1 MNQQKGG
8 FVRTQR
14 TPPRSAPAPLDEG
27 ECLRDLYAAIEAFMP
42 DNAIA
47 CLAAMACFIMGAAYE
62 EVIKHCG
69 HTGVPFLVGEPGSCK
84 TEALLCALSL
94 FGADHSHFFNS
105 QTTPS
110 YLFNVLKRTT
120 IGSR

>member
-1 MNQQKGG
+1 M
-8 FVRTQR
+8 
-14 TPPRSAPAPLDEG
+14 LE
-27 ECLRDLYAAIEAFMP
+27 LYAAIEAFMP

-47 CLAAMACFIMGAAYE
+47 CLAAMACCIMGAAYE

-84 TEALLCALSL
+84 TNALLCALSL
-94 FGADHSHFFNS
+94 FGADHTLQQADNTIIPVQYL
-105 QTTPS
+105 QT
-110 YLFNVLKRTT
+110 YNHT